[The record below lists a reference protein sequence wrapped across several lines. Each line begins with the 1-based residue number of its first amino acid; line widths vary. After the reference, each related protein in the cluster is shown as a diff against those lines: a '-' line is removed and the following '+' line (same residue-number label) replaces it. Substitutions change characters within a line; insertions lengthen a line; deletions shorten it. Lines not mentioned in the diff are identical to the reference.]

1 MFSSIQ
7 GNLKILVLT
16 GSDPQFYGSY
26 RYNSIGNSDSWF
38 CLYTC
43 ASAHQNSYFFPVVSK
58 NDSQLQDP
66 RLNHFWFLFLA
77 YIYLLLYMSA
87 HYDIFQSSSGTWN
100 GHVIFYWLE
109 STLGKKSFPVGKNYA
124 FAFGFPLSNAEQQ
137 VRQRNLL
144 RFPKAVIE

>member
-1 MFSSIQ
+1 MGILVFSSIQ

-16 GSDPQFYGSY
+16 GSDSQFYGSY

-43 ASAHQNSYFFPVVSK
+43 ASAHQNSYFSPVVSK

-87 HYDIFQSSSGTWN
+87 HYDIFQSPSGTWN

-109 STLGKKSFPVGKNYA
+109 STLGKKKLSSREKLCICIWFSSFQCRAASK
-124 FAFGFPLSNAEQQ
+124 AEKS
-137 VRQRNLL
+137 
-144 RFPKAVIE
+144 PKIS